1 MASLT
6 DLIIE
11 LNNRLKQ
18 NRVKEKDSS
27 EFIAW
32 VFFITSLHQQDLTKR
47 YNKKIQM
54 I

>member
-18 NRVKEKDSS
+18 NRVKEKLKR
-27 EFIAW
+27 IYRL
-32 VFFITSLHQQDLTKR
+32 SLIHYLTPSIGFD
-47 YNKKIQM
+47 KKI
-54 I
+54 